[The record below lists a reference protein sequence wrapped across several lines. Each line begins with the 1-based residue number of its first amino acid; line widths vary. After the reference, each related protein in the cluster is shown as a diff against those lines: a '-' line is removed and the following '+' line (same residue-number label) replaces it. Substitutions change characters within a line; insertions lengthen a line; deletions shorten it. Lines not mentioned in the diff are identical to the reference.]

1 MTRPRRAAL
10 WLAWLLPLTLYLV
23 TAHRSVGY
31 WDTGEMDTVPWIL
44 GIAHPTGFPA
54 YVLSGWVF
62 AHAFA
67 LGSVAFRMSAF
78 AALAMSATA
87 WFVAK
92 IVDEEYDMPWAAL
105 SCGLLFA
112 CGQIA
117 WTRGTRAEV
126 HALAVAAITATIWCA
141 LRWYRTGES
150 RALIGGALCWGFGIA
165 VHPVAAT
172 IAPGLLALAI
182 ARRDALRAR
191 TLTIAIVCCAL
202 TVAAFYA
209 YLPLRSAYVS
219 AHALD
224 PAQALGL
231 KSGAFWNSDGPSTA
245 AGFRA
250 LVTGAGFDVGSG
262 IRALVSPAGYA
273 ASAGAYLD
281 ALFYEFAPLGAALAL
296 LGVAVSFMRDR
307 ARAAALLCFA
317 LVGALF
323 AIGYASE
330 EVDVQRYF
338 LTSFVVAA
346 IFVGDA
352 CAWFAS
358 EAPRWKPFAAA
369 VVAACAVFLFWSNR
383 DLFRQPYDD
392 GASQSVAAVLRVTSP
407 NAIVISSWTYATP
420 LAYAAYV
427 EHATERRTILAAWMY
442 DALPHLKDWTRER
455 PVYAVDPRT
464 DEAAGFTMQKVLS
477 NPTVYRVRQR

>member
-1 MTRPRRAAL
+1 MTRRAAL
-10 WLAWLLPLTLYLV
+10 WLAWLLSLALYLV

-31 WDTGEMDTVPWIL
+31 WDTGEMDVVPWIL
-44 GIAHPTGFPA
+44 GVAHPTGFPG
-54 YVLSGWVF
+54 YVLSGWAF

-92 IVDEEYDMPWAAL
+92 IVDEECDAPWAA
-105 SCGLLFA
+105 CVCALLFA
-112 CGQIA
+112 FGQIA

-126 HALAVAAITATIWCA
+126 HALAVAAIAATIWFA

-150 RALIGGALCWGFGIA
+150 RAPILGALCWSFAIA
-165 VHPVAAT
+165 VHPVGAT
-172 IAPGLLALAI
+172 IAPGLLVLGI
-182 ARRDALRAR
+182 ARRRTLRAR
-191 TLTIAIVCCAL
+191 TIGIAASCCAL
-202 TVAAFYA
+202 VVAAFYA

-219 AHALD
+219 AHGLD

-231 KSGAFWNSDGPSTA
+231 GPGAFWNSDAPSTL

-262 IRALVSPAGYA
+262 VRALVSPAGYA

-281 ALFYEFAPLGAALAL
+281 ALFYEFAPIGAALAL
-296 LGVAVSFMRDR
+296 LGVAVSFTRDR
-307 ARAAALLCFA
+307 ARAAALLLFA

-323 AIGYASE
+323 AIGYARE

-352 CAWFAS
+352 CAWFAR
-358 EAPRWKPFAAA
+358 EAPRWKPLAAT
-369 VVAACAVFLFWSNR
+369 VVALCAAFLLWSHR

-392 GASQSVAAVLRVTSP
+392 SASQSVAAVLRVTP
-407 NAIVISSWTYATP
+407 PDAIVLSSWTYATP

-427 EHATERRTILAAWMY
+427 ERATGRRTILAAWLY
-442 DALPHLKDWTRER
+442 DALPHLRAWTKLR
-455 PVYAVDPRT
+455 PVYVVDSRT
-464 DEAAGFTMQKVLS
+464 DDVPGFVMQKVLS

>member
-1 MTRPRRAAL
+1 MTRRAAL
-10 WLAWLLPLTLYLV
+10 WLAWLLPLALYLV

-31 WDTGEMDTVPWIL
+31 WDTGEMDTVPWML

-54 YVLSGWVF
+54 YVLSGWLF
-62 AHAFA
+62 SHAFA
-67 LGSVAFRMSAF
+67 LGGVAFRMSVF

-92 IVDEEYDMPWAAL
+92 IVDGEYDIPWAAL
-105 SCGLLFA
+105 ACALLFA
-112 CGQIA
+112 FGQIA

-126 HALAVAAITATIWCA
+126 HALAVAAIAATIWCA

-150 RALIGGALCWGFGIA
+150 RALIGSALCWGFGIA
-165 VHPVAAT
+165 VHPVTAT

-182 ARRDALRAR
+182 ARRGTLRAR
-191 TLTIAIVCCAL
+191 TLAVAAVCCVL
-202 TVAAFYA
+202 IVTAFYA

-231 KSGAFWNSDGPSTA
+231 GSGAFWNSDGSSSL

-250 LVTGAGFDVGSG
+250 LVIGAGFDVGRG
-262 IRALVSPAGYA
+262 VRALVSPTGYV

-281 ALFYEFAPLGAALAL
+281 ALFYEFTPIGATLALLGIATSFMHDRARALAL
-296 LGVAVSFMRDR
+296 L
-307 ARAAALLCFA
+307 LFA

-352 CAWFAS
+352 CAWFAR
-358 EAPRWKPFAAA
+358 ETPRWKPLAA
-369 VVAACAVFLFWSNR
+369 VVVASCAAFLLWSHR

-392 GASQSVAAVLRVTSP
+392 SASQTVAAVLRVTPP

-427 EHATERRTILAAWMY
+427 EHATGQRTILAAWLY
-442 DALPHLKDWTRER
+442 DVLPHLQRWTKER
-455 PVYAVDPRT
+455 PVYVVDPRT

-477 NPTVYRVRQR
+477 DPTVYRVRQR